1 MTQTQ
6 ENSRALRYAIIG
18 AGMAGLLAAIK
29 LKQQGQNNFV
39 VYEKAGT
46 IGGTWRDNRYPGLTC
61 DVPAHAYTY
70 SFAPYAEW
78 NAYHATGAEIKR
90 YFDTVAQDYN
100 LAPFIQFHTEVTQCK
115 FDEAAQQWHID
126 LSTGARDCVDVIICA
141 SGVLHHPKMPDIE
154 GREDFKGACFH
165 SAQWDESVTLDN
177 QRIGLIGSGSSGIQI
192 ATALSARAKQL
203 VHFQRSPQWIMPVQ
217 QFPYSEA
224 EKQAF
229 RQDVDKI
236 NAIRHDETYWHNV
249 YRFNKGIIEPDSPEM
264 KEIEAYCL
272 NYLETSV
279 TDPVLREKLRPNYR
293 AACKRLVYS
302 WQYYDTVQHPNVV
315 IETEAIEKIEANG
328 VRMANGDLHELD
340 ILVLATGF
348 QADQFIRPTQVIGR
362 EQKSL
367 DTAWAER
374 ASAYYAISVP
384 FFPNFFMLNGPTGPV
399 GNFSLIDIAEMQWG
413 YIEQL
418 LKPLQTGDAAS
429 LEPSMD
435 AFLNYE
441 DKRIE
446 AAQKT
451 IFNSGCT
458 SWYLDK
464 TGIPMTWPWSY
475 QAFEE
480 AMKKPD
486 MQAYIAASR

>member
-1 MTQTQ
+1 MTDKNHQ
-6 ENSRALRYAIIG
+6 SRDLRYAIIG

-29 LKQQGQNNFV
+29 LKEKGQTDFV
-39 VYEKAGT
+39 VYEKADAM
-46 IGGTWRDNRYPGLTC
+46 GGTWRENRYPGLTC

-90 YFDTVAQDYN
+90 YFETVAQDYDIE
-100 LAPFIQFHTEVTQCK
+100 PFIQFNTEVKHCQ
-115 FDEAAQQWHID
+115 FDEAAHQWHIS
-126 LSTGARDCVDVIICA
+126 LSDGRQDCVDVIICA
-141 SGVLHHPKMPDIE
+141 SGVLHHPKMPDIK
-154 GREDFKGACFH
+154 GLGDFQGACFH
-165 SAQWDESVTLDN
+165 SAQWDENVALDN

-192 ATALSARAKQL
+192 ATALSSRAAQL

-217 QFPYSEA
+217 QFPYSEE

-229 RQDVDKI
+229 RDDVEKI
-236 NAIRHDETYWHNV
+236 NAIRYDETYWHNV

-302 WQYYDTVQHPNVV
+302 WQYYDTVQRPNVL
-315 IETEAIEKIEANG
+315 IETSAIDKIEANG
-328 VRMANGDLHELD
+328 VRMANGHLHELD

-384 FFPNFFMLNGPTGPV
+384 SFPNFFMLNGPTGPV

-418 LKPLQTGDAAS
+418 LKQLQTGAAAS
-429 LEPSMD
+429 LEPTQE
-435 AFLNYE
+435 AFEAYE
-441 DKRIE
+441 EKRIK

-475 QAFEE
+475 QAFVD

-486 MQAYIAASR
+486 MNAFIEFPH